1 MAYRLEL
8 LSAAIAELKRAVT
21 GHMIATLIFL
31 DYHFAVGTA
40 PKVVSAL
47 EGAGHKFIAFAL
59 VGQIQTLPTVLAFA
73 DTAGH
78 FRSLKGKHSL
88 ALLLSAQF
96 YLRVGQHFLV
106 SADFLQFFAVNFLQL
121 REVRGVFVEL
131 NSTGLLWA
139 FDGLEGVEVGVE
151 DADDAALAEGVLL
164 AAEEHDLN
172 RLLLDVANGTQS
184 GS

>member
-73 DTAGH
+73 DTA
-78 FRSLKGKHSL
+78 
-88 ALLLSAQF
+88 
-96 YLRVGQHFLV
+96 
-106 SADFLQFFAVNFLQL
+106 
-121 REVRGVFVEL
+121 
-131 NSTGLLWA
+131 
-139 FDGLEGVEVGVE
+139 
-151 DADDAALAEGVLL
+151 
-164 AAEEHDLN
+164 
-172 RLLLDVANGTQS
+172 
-184 GS
+184 